1 MSNIQAQ
8 AALAIQAQGGGRK
21 NTVPQ
26 QQGRQQIAQINA
38 VQAPATGSLAPLVMP
53 VPDLETAN
61 TLSQAVSAIN
71 GFGVMTKSAG
81 DYVYTKAAQ
90 NEADIYRSEQR
101 AYTEDQRAWTKEQR
115 AIAVENRAQSVI
127 EKAKRERMIAAS
139 AYIENAKAQ
148 RDRASLAPTYEGIM
162 NAAAAN
168 PNAWLDSQIN
178 PALGAFAEDPEALAH
193 LQNGLTSIYTR
204 EIAPFVEGQRKEGL
218 AKDNQAYQLLQI
230 SDTTGS
236 GTAAI
241 LLNNSA
247 LGVPE
252 QETMTK
258 TIASGLA
265 NNAFNGNGAQAL
277 KNVMAGLTPEQR
289 KLYAP
294 QLEMA
299 ISQGAEAALQTS
311 KKNISMSI
319 EDAKLRAKD
328 IGDLQARLEAS
339 NLPRYEVDDVVNSAL
354 NPKSSNRYD
363 IAVIAPRYDGRPDND
378 PAKQQF
384 TVKAN
389 AIVEEE
395 RKKSMDAFVTKV
407 TRGEVPPRDAV
418 DTLNNGLML
427 WDNTKQ
433 PYQQNPLAI
442 SIDDHANGVNRL
454 ASSFRA
460 IEAENARKELFNG
473 TTPMTDANLKEAGI
487 SPTDYQAGIQ
497 LANKN
502 GVSLIP
508 SQVTAMFAGAVN
520 GDEAA
525 QVALISAYQAGVQF
539 DIPKNSPQ
547 NYRYINDE
555 LGAFVR
561 QKKPD
566 GTPLVSLFS
575 GQGLNQQAREMIKN
589 LVASAETSPN
599 TFTEPSEAV
608 VKSAKDRTSISE
620 QGKLEENV
628 ESYAIEAMKQY
639 DEGWIIPGTK
649 DAFGNETSNDAS
661 RYLLDEIKSEMM
673 NIIANRGSVQNPHN
687 YSVIAN
693 EAVSAVAQDWV
704 ALSYNGE
711 PVTMTRA
718 NILIDT
724 FGKGVET
731 IPMRIDNDIK
741 LMNIPSTSSVQDIS
755 ILGSNNGNVMFSV
768 KVVNEDG
775 TYGYRY
781 RETSAPDGVF
791 TKLTEEQRANNFEQ
805 SIRDAA
811 TKIKNRRPIF
821 SMPGI
826 GTMGMP

>member
-8 AALAIQAQGGGRK
+8 AALTTQAQGGGRK
-21 NTVPQ
+21 NSVPQ

-71 GFGVMTKSAG
+71 GFGIMTKSVG
-81 DYVYTKAAQ
+81 DYVYTRAAQ

-115 AIAVENRAQSVI
+115 AIAEENRAQSAI
-127 EKAKRERMIAAS
+127 EKAKRERMIAANS
-139 AYIENAKAQ
+139 YVENAKAQ
-148 RDRASLAPTYEGIM
+148 RDKASLAPTYEGLM

-193 LQNGLTSIYTR
+193 LQNGLTSIYAR
-204 EIAPFVEGQRKEGL
+204 EIAPFVEGRRKESL

-236 GTAAI
+236 GTTAI

-252 QETMTK
+252 QETITK
-258 TIASGLA
+258 TIASGLT

-294 QLEMA
+294 QFEIA
-299 ISQGAEAALQTS
+299 ISQGAEMALQTS
-311 KKNISMSI
+311 KKNVSMSI
-319 EDAKLRAKD
+319 EDAKSKAKD

-339 NLPRYEVDDVVNSAL
+339 KLSTYEIDDVVINAL

-363 IAVIAPRYDGRPDND
+363 IAVIAPRFSGRPEND
-378 PAKQQF
+378 PARQQF
-384 TVKAN
+384 VVKAN
-389 AIVEEE
+389 AIVLEEG
-395 RKKSMDAFVTKV
+395 KKSMDAFVTKV
-407 TRGEVPPRDAV
+407 TKGEVPPRDAV
-418 DTLNNGLML
+418 DALNKGLLL
-427 WDNTKQ
+427 WDDTKQ
-433 PYQQNPLAI
+433 PYEQNPLAI
-442 SIDDHANGVNRL
+442 SIDDHTNGVARL
-454 ASSFRA
+454 ASSFKA

-473 TTPMTDANLKEAGI
+473 TAPMTEENLKGAGI

-547 NYRYINDE
+547 NYRYINDQ

-561 QKKPD
+561 QRKPD

-575 GQGLNQQAREMIKN
+575 GKGLNPQAREMIKN

-599 TFTEPSEAV
+599 TFVEPSEAV
-608 VKSAKDRTSISE
+608 MKLAKDRTSISE
-620 QGKLEENV
+620 QGKLEENT
-628 ESYAIEAMKQY
+628 EAYAVAAMKQFNS
-639 DEGWIIPGTK
+639 GWFSAGTT

-661 RYLLDEIKSEMM
+661 RYLLDEVKSEMM
-673 NIIANRGSVQNPHN
+673 NIIANRGKVQAPHD
-687 YSVIAN
+687 YSGIAK
-693 EAVSAVAQDWV
+693 EAVNLVAKDWV
-704 ALSYNGE
+704 ALSYNGT
-711 PVTMTRA
+711 PITMTRA

-755 ILGSNNGNVMFSV
+755 ILGNNYGNVMFSV
-768 KVVNEDG
+768 KVVNQDG

-791 TKLTEEQRANNFEQ
+791 TKLTEEQRAANFEQ

-811 TKIKNRRPIF
+811 IKEKMRSTRTNYYQQQVY
-821 SMPGI
+821 
-826 GTMGMP
+826 

>member
-8 AALAIQAQGGGRK
+8 AALTTQAQGGGRK
-21 NTVPQ
+21 NSVPQ

-71 GFGVMTKSAG
+71 GFGIMTKSAG
-81 DYVYTKAAQ
+81 DYVYTRAAQ
-90 NEADIYRSEQR
+90 EEADIYRSEQR
-101 AYTEDQRAWTKEQR
+101 AYTADQRAWTKEQR
-115 AIAVENRAQSVI
+115 AIAETNREQSLI
-127 EKAKRERMIAAS
+127 EKAKRERMIAANS
-139 AYIENAKAQ
+139 YIETTAADRAKA
-148 RDRASLAPTYEGIM
+148 SLTPTYEGLM
-162 NAAAAN
+162 NAAARN
-168 PNAWLDSQIN
+168 PNQWMDSQIN
-178 PALGAFAEDPEALAH
+178 PVLAPFAQDPEALSH
-193 LQNGLTSIYTR
+193 LQNGLTSIYAR

-236 GTAAI
+236 GTTAI

-252 QETMTK
+252 QETITK

-289 KLYAP
+289 KLYSP

-299 ISQGAEAALQTS
+299 ISQGAESAFQTS
-311 KKNISMSI
+311 KKNVSMSI
-319 EDAKLRAKD
+319 EDAKTKAKD

-339 NLPRYEVDDVVNSAL
+339 NIPKYAIDDEVINAL

-363 IAVIAPRYDGRPDND
+363 VAVIAPRFSGRPDND

-384 TVKAN
+384 VAKAN

-395 RKKSMDAFVTKV
+395 GKKSMDAFVTKV
-407 TRGEVPPRDAV
+407 TKGEVPPMDAV
-418 DTLNNGLML
+418 VALNKGLLL

-433 PYQQNPLAI
+433 PYEQNPLAI
-442 SIDDHANGVNRL
+442 SIDDHTNGVNRL
-454 ASSFRA
+454 ASSFKA
-460 IEAENARKELFNG
+460 IEADNARKELFNG
-473 TTPMTDANLKEAGI
+473 VTPMTDANLKQAGI

-502 GVSLIP
+502 GVSLTS
-508 SQVTAMFAGAVN
+508 SQVTAMFAGAVK

-525 QVALISAYQAGVQF
+525 QVALISAYQSGVQF

-561 QKKPD
+561 QRKPD
-566 GTPLVSLFS
+566 GTPLVSLFN
-575 GQGLNQQAREMIKN
+575 GQGLNTQAREMIKN

-599 TFTEPSEAV
+599 TFVEPSEAV
-608 VKSAKDRTSISE
+608 MKLAKDRTSISE
-620 QGKLEENV
+620 QGKLEENT
-628 ESYAIEAMKQY
+628 EIYAITAMKQLNS
-639 DEGWIIPGTK
+639 GWFSAGTT

-661 RYLLDEIKSEMM
+661 RYLLDEVKSEMV
-673 NIIANRGSVQNPHN
+673 NIIANRGKVQATHD
-687 YSVIAN
+687 YSGIAK
-693 EAVSAVAQDWV
+693 EAVNLVAKNWV
-704 ALSYNGE
+704 ALSYNGT
-711 PVTMTRA
+711 PITMTRA

-755 ILGSNNGNVMFSV
+755 ILGNNNGNVMFSV
-768 KVVNEDG
+768 KVVNADG
-775 TYGYRY
+775 TYGYSY
-781 RETSAPDGVF
+781 RETSAPDGTF
-791 TKLTEEQRANNFEQ
+791 IPLTEEQRAANFGQ
-805 SIRDAA
+805 SIRDAS
-811 TKIKNRRPIF
+811 IKEKMRMSKTNHYQQQVY
-821 SMPGI
+821 
-826 GTMGMP
+826 

>member
-8 AALAIQAQGGGRK
+8 AALTTQAQSGGRK
-21 NTVPQ
+21 NSVPQ

-71 GFGVMTKSAG
+71 GFGIMTKSAG
-81 DYVYTKAAQ
+81 DYVYTRAAE

-101 AYTEDQRAWTKEQR
+101 AYTADQRAWTKEQR
-115 AIAVENRAQSVI
+115 AIAETNREQSLI
-127 EKAKRERMIAAS
+127 EKAKRERMIAANS
-139 AYIENAKAQ
+139 YIDTAVA
-148 RDRASLAPTYEGIM
+148 DRAKDSLTPTYEGRM
-162 NAAAAN
+162 NAAAQD
-168 PNAWLDSQIN
+168 PNGWMDSQIN
-178 PALGAFAEDPEALAH
+178 PALAPFAQDPEALSH
-193 LQNGLTSIYTR
+193 LQNGLTSIYAR

-236 GTAAI
+236 ATTAI

-252 QETMTK
+252 QETITK

-277 KNVMAGLTPEQR
+277 KNVMSGLTPEQR

-299 ISQGAEAALQTS
+299 ISQGALNAFEAS
-311 KKNISMSI
+311 KKSISMSI
-319 EDAKLRAKD
+319 EDAKTKAKD

-339 NLPRYEVDDVVNSAL
+339 NIPKYAIDDEVINAL

-363 IAVIAPRYDGRPDND
+363 VAVIAPRFSGRPEND
-378 PAKQQF
+378 FARQQF
-384 TVKAN
+384 VAKAN

-395 RKKSMDAFVTKV
+395 GKKSMDAFVTKV
-407 TRGEVPPRDAV
+407 TKGEVPPMDAV
-418 DTLNNGLML
+418 DALNKGLLL

-433 PYQQNPLAI
+433 PYEQNPLAI
-442 SIDDHANGVNRL
+442 SIDDHTNGVNRL
-454 ASSFRA
+454 ASSFKA
-460 IEAENARKELFNG
+460 IEADNARKELFNG
-473 TTPMTDANLKEAGI
+473 VTPMTDANLKEAGI

-502 GVSLIP
+502 GVSLTP
-508 SQVTAMFAGAVN
+508 SQVTAMFAGAVDGN
-520 GDEAA
+520 EAA
-525 QVALISAYQAGVQF
+525 QVALISAYQFGVQF

-547 NYRYINDE
+547 NYRYINDQ

-561 QKKPD
+561 QRKPD
-566 GTPLVSLFS
+566 GTPLVSLFN

-599 TFTEPSEAV
+599 TFVEPSEAV
-608 VKSAKDRTSISE
+608 MKLAKDRTSISE
-620 QGKLEENV
+620 QGKLEENT
-628 ESYAIEAMKQY
+628 EIYAITAMN
-639 DEGWIIPGTK
+639 EFNSGLFFAGRK
-649 DAFGNETSNDAS
+649 DAFGNETSSDAS
-661 RYLLDEIKSEMM
+661 RYLLDEVKLEMF
-673 NIIANRGSVQNPHN
+673 NIIANRGKVQTPHD
-687 YSVIAN
+687 YAGIAK
-693 EAVSAVAQDWV
+693 EAVSAVAKNWV
-704 ALSYNGE
+704 ALSYNGN

-741 LMNIPSTSSVQDIS
+741 LMNIPPTSSVQDIS
-755 ILGSNNGNVMFSV
+755 ILGNNGKGNVMFSV
-768 KVVNEDG
+768 KVVNADG
-775 TYGYRY
+775 TYGYSY
-781 RETSAPDGVF
+781 RETTAPDG
-791 TKLTEEQRANNFEQ
+791 TYIPLTEEQRAANFEQ
-805 SIRDAA
+805 SIRDASIREKMRMSK
-811 TKIKNRRPIF
+811 TNHYQQQVY
-821 SMPGI
+821 
-826 GTMGMP
+826 